1 MLQRRAVSMLGYS
14 EIAEVDE
21 AKERIVYSHHRCKRL
36 YIEFLMVVYNDI
48 MPAEDYKNALNLW
61 LKTKSKFYK
70 LKLERHYESINW
82 LMNQAIG
89 SLCFEV
95 LELNHLT
102 KSDIINSILKKFNSP
117 MKFNKFYICFA
128 KEETF
133 YE

>member
-1 MLQRRAVSMLGYS
+1 MLQRRTVSMLGYS

-21 AKERIVYSHHRCKRL
+21 IKERIAYSYHRCKRL

-48 MPAEDYKNALNLW
+48 MPAEDYKHALNLW

-82 LMNQAIG
+82 LMNQSIG

-133 YE
+133 HE